1 MNRRRP
7 PSWRVAFLAAL
18 GLGLAFATL
27 DPGGAGAQ
35 LREPPAGWDMWEP
48 GWWDRWDPDRTKRQ
62 SWQSDRI
69 DRSLRWR
76 QTRHGTFIQEG
87 VPPAYRGARNPMAT
101 TPATVRAGGALY
113 AERCA
118 SCHDPLGMGHG
129 DEGLALYP
137 SPALLAQLIRM
148 PTGVDEYLLWAT
160 ADGGEPFATSMPA
173 FKDTLTQEQIWQ
185 IITYMRAGFPAI
197 TEAGRE
203 RD

>member
-7 PSWRVAFLAAL
+7 PFWLAAFLSAF
-18 GLGLAFATL
+18 GLALAAL

-48 GWWDRWDPDRTKRQ
+48 GWWDMWDPDRTRRQ
-62 SWQSDRI
+62 SWEPDRI

-76 QTRHGTFIQEG
+76 QTRHWTFIQEG
-87 VPPAYRGARNPMAT
+87 VPAAYRDAHNPLAAT
-101 TPATVRAGGALY
+101 PVTIRDGGALY

-118 SCHDPLGMGHG
+118 SCHDPHGKGHG

-137 SPALLAQLIRM
+137 SPALLAHLVRM
-148 PTGVDEYLLWAT
+148 PTGVDGYLLWAI

-173 FKDTLTQEQIWQ
+173 FKDMLTQEQIWQ
-185 IITYMRAGFPAI
+185 IITYMRVGFPAI
-197 TEAGRE
+197 GEAGQ
-203 RD
+203 